1 MSRAEME
8 NFHNGKSD
16 IEAKEKQFERL
27 RCKEKSP
34 RMVKW

>member
-16 IEAKEKQFERL
+16 IKAKENNL
-27 RCKEKSP
+27 TLSVP
-34 RMVKW
+34 RTYL